1 MSVMKLLTKNIFF
14 LLIIFTL
21 TTCKNKLNINAPY
34 KEIPSIYAVLNP
46 QENIQIIRINKV
58 FLGEGDANVMAKV
71 ADSVNYNA
79 GDLLVTLERFP
90 GTARPVPTSV
100 LR

>member
-1 MSVMKLLTKNIFF
+1 MSVMKLLTKYIFF